1 MVIPAAFQME
11 VMSSA
16 QTTHFSPYSYDRHV
30 PMGFY
35 GAPFAPGIYHGRV
48 QPVDIAATYAALLGI
63 NQPSAAVGHIL
74 TQALKPADDVTYP
87 KPKPIPPVRI
97 HHPAAQHSAA
107 ASPAKPAAKPAG
119 PATTPMPST
128 PKATHP

>member
-1 MVIPAAFQME
+1 
-11 VMSSA
+11 
-16 QTTHFSPYSYDRHV
+16 
-30 PMGFY
+30 MGFY

-87 KPKPIPPVRI
+87 KPKPIPTVRT
-97 HHPAAQHSAA
+97 HHVAAGTAN
-107 ASPAKPAAKPAG
+107 PAKTRPAPAKV
-119 PATTPMPST
+119 T
-128 PKATHP
+128 PKPPKVTHP